1 MSSFHVC
8 YGRSL
13 NLKYG
18 PDQGPEQETWQSGWE
33 KDHQIKTLCRELQTT
48 KEYWKWER
56 WSSTEKSTPTDDIWI
71 TKSSAMKASKKK
83 STDNV
88 KQDSDSTNKL
98 PHKFSTWQKYH
109 LWFMF
114 QYMNFGRAY
123 YLPVLL
129 ISVRFNYS
137 IFPAV

>member
-1 MSSFHVC
+1 MTKWMGERPSDKNPMQRTTDNQ
-8 YGRSL
+8 GI
-13 NLKYG
+13 LKMG
-18 PDQGPEQETWQSGWE
+18 EMV
-33 KDHQIKTLCRELQTT
+33 
-48 KEYWKWER
+48 
-56 WSSTEKSTPTDDIWI
+56 STEKSTPTDDIWI
-71 TKSSAMKASKKK
+71 TKSSAMKASKKKKK